1 MPVNLVFLT
10 DPPLFVILIWY
21 LKMTLQQ
28 EDGSL
33 TWTAAFFFNSILF
46 GVGLA
51 MDAFS
56 VSMANGLNEPHMSRR
71 KTCLIAGV
79 FCGFQILMPLLGWLG
94 VHTVATAF
102 SSIRRFIPWAAMAA
116 LGWIGGKMLWEG
128 LHRGGDEDAVAV
140 GARALLVQGVA
151 TSIDALSVG
160 FTIADYGFAAA
171 LAESLIIG
179 AVTFF
184 LCLIGLSIGK
194 RFGTVLA
201 GHASILG
208 GSILILIGLKI
219 LLEHLLG

>member
-1 MPVNLVFLT
+1 
-10 DPPLFVILIWY
+10 
-21 LKMTLQQ
+21 
-28 EDGSL
+28 
-33 TWTAAFFFNSILF
+33 
-46 GVGLA
+46 

-79 FCGFQILMPLLGWLG
+79 FCAFQILMPLTGWLG

-102 SSIRRFIPWAAMAA
+102 SALQRFIPWAALAA

-128 LHRGGDEDAVAV
+128 LRRRNDETAPAV
-140 GARALLVQGVA
+140 GMRALLIQGIA

-160 FTIADYGFAAA
+160 FTIADYGFVTA
-171 LAESLIIG
+171 LVESLIIG

-201 GHASILG
+201 GRASVLG
-208 GSILILIGLKI
+208 GLILILIGLEIFLKN
-219 LLEHLLG
+219 LLG